1 MFPNSRRRWACLA
14 ALIPVLCWSESVIP
28 PTINLEWSKRTYQ
41 VTAPKP
47 FGDVQVAMSV
57 GPDRRVVGL
66 ELWVG
71 GNRVEVP
78 SEVYANLFN
87 PGEIDMAYSD
97 PSLTVSGSVE
107 YVAVAF
113 EIGDSYLIEYEM
125 EIEGCETPC
134 FDTVR
139 DIVQIQVN
147 ADLAMTSRISSL
159 RYLGSDGI

>member
-1 MFPNSRRRWACLA
+1 LPSSRRRWACLA
-14 ALIPVLCWSESVIP
+14 ALIPAVCWSESAIP

-41 VTAPKP
+41 VTAPQP
-47 FGDVQVAMSV
+47 FGDVQLTMSV
-57 GPDRRVVGL
+57 TPDRRVVGL
-66 ELWVG
+66 EIWVG
-71 GNRVEVP
+71 DNRVEVP

-87 PGEIDMAYSD
+87 PGEIDIAYSD
-97 PSLTVSGSVE
+97 PSLTASESVE
-107 YVAVAF
+107 YVVVAF

-125 EIEGCETPC
+125 EIEGCEAPC

-147 ADLAMTSRISSL
+147 TELAITSKISSL